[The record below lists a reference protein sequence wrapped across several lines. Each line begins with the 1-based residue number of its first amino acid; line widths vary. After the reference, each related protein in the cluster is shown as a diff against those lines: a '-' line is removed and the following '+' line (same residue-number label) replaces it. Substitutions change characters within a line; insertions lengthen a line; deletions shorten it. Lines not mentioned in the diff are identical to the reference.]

1 MKLKSSMRIRT
12 LLVGAVLIMS
22 SVASYAQSYNELSGQ
37 TLNPNVITT
46 AVPFVS
52 IAPDARG
59 GALGDCGVSSEA
71 DVYSMH
77 YNPAKYTFLE
87 DDMSFGLGYSPWL
100 HKLVPDMHLAY
111 LAFAMKLNPESA
123 IGATLRYFSCGDI
136 TFRDENGNDQGT
148 YKPNE
153 WAIDVTYS
161 RMLTDYLSGAVAGR
175 FIYSNLTQ
183 GVTEGSTAG
192 WSVAADVGVYY
203 KRPVEWF
210 RDMDADFAWGINVS
224 NLGSKVSYR
233 NTSVKKDFIPT
244 TLRFGPSLTLELD
257 EYNKL
262 AFMVDVTKLLVPTP
276 PLYKRDS
283 ITHQYVYDENHE
295 LVIEEGMSDDVSVM
309 MGVFHSFYDAPGF
322 SYNENGEKVGL
333 GKAYEELCEYNVS
346 LGVEYWYNNVFGIR
360 AGYFNE
366 AALKGNR
373 KYVTL
378 GAALKYNVF
387 GLDVSYLVP
396 VNGTYGTNPL
406 ESTLRFNLTYN
417 MGKKN

>member
-1 MKLKSSMRIRT
+1 MRIKSFFI
-12 LLVGAVLIMS
+12 GAVLVLS
-22 SVASYAQSYNELSGQ
+22 SMASYAQEQILGQSY
-37 TLNPNVITT
+37 NPNVITT

-77 YNPAKYTFLE
+77 YNPAKYAYLKE
-87 DDMSFGLGYSPWL
+87 DMTFGLGYSPWL
-100 HKLVPDMHLAY
+100 YRLVPDMHLAY
-111 LAFAMKLNPESA
+111 LAYAMKLNSKSA
-123 IGATLRYFSCGDI
+123 LAATLRYFSCGDI
-136 TFRDENGNDQGT
+136 VFRNDQGDDLGT

-153 WAIDVTYS
+153 WALDATYS

-183 GVTEGSTAG
+183 GVTDASMPG
-192 WSVAADVGVYY
+192 WSVAADVAVYY

-210 RDMDADFAWGINVS
+210 RDMDAEIAWGVSIN
-224 NLGSKVSYR
+224 NIGSKISY
-233 NTSVKKDFIPT
+233 NSETIDKDFIPT
-244 TLRFGPSLTLELD
+244 TLRLGPSLKLDID
-257 EYNKL
+257 EYNSL
-262 AFMVDVTKLLVPTP
+262 TFMVDVTKLLVPTP

-283 ITHQYVYDENHE
+283 ISGQYVTDADGNF
-295 LVIEEGMSDDVSVM
+295 VVEEGMSDNVSVM
-309 MGVFHSFYDAPGF
+309 SGIFQSFYDAPGF
-322 SYNENGEKVGL
+322 SYNEYGEKVGL
-333 GKAYEELCEYNVS
+333 GKGYEELCEYNLGV
-346 LGVEYWYNNVFGIR
+346 GVEYWYNNVFAVR

-396 VNGTYGTNPL
+396 VNGTVGTNPL
-406 ESTLRFNLTYN
+406 ESTLRFDLTYSL
-417 MGKKN
+417 K